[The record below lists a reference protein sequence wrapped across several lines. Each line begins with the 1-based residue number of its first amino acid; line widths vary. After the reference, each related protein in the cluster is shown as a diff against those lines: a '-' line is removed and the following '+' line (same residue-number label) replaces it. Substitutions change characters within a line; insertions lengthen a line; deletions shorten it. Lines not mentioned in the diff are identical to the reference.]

1 MEYIKLK
8 LELDLFKELKE
19 ELVDVEI
26 DINEEELK
34 SMIKKEVEMY
44 EFNFHKK
51 NKNKYSSKKGSENS
65 CEARLW
71 NSHYEKRCSNQK
83 KVGCLCLR
91 HHNIL
96 QKNGKLEFGLMS
108 EKRPER
114 NSKGEVLRWYD
125 DIETVDKQLELIM
138 NTHTKK
144 TLEGIHYSL
153 DKDK

>member
-1 MEYIKLK
+1 MELIKQK

-19 ELVDVEI
+19 ELDE
-26 DINEEELK
+26 DLDETELK
-34 SMIKKEVEMY
+34 LLIKREVESY
-44 EFNFHKK
+44 EFNLHKK

-65 CEARLW
+65 CDARLW

-83 KVGCLCLR
+83 KVGCICLR

-96 QKNGKLEFGLMS
+96 QKKGKLEFGLMS

-114 NSKGEVLRWYD
+114 NSKGEILRWYN
-125 DIETVDKQLELIM
+125 DIDTVDKQLELIM

-144 TLEGIHYSL
+144 TLEGIHYTLNNENS
-153 DKDK
+153 

>member
-1 MEYIKLK
+1 MELIKQK
-8 LELDLFKELKE
+8 LELDLFHELKE
-19 ELVDVEI
+19 ELEI
-26 DINEEELK
+26 DDIELK
-34 SMIKKEVEMY
+34 RMIKKEVDVY
-44 EFNFHKK
+44 EFNFQKK
-51 NKNKYSSKKGSENS
+51 NKNKYSHKTGSKDS

-96 QKNGKLEFGLMS
+96 QKNGKLEFGLMN
-108 EKRPER
+108 EKRPDR
-114 NSKGEVLRWYD
+114 NSKGDVLRWYD
-125 DIETVDKQLELIM
+125 DIDTVDKQLDLIM

-153 DKDK
+153 NKDK

>member
-1 MEYIKLK
+1 MELIRQK

-19 ELVDVEI
+19 ELDLDLDETK
-26 DINEEELK
+26 LK
-34 SMIKKEVEMY
+34 LIIKKEVESY
-44 EFNFHKK
+44 EFNLHKK
-51 NKNKYSSKKGSENS
+51 SKNKYSSKRGSDDS

-96 QKNGKLEFGLMS
+96 QRNGKLEFGLMS

-144 TLEGIHYSL
+144 TLEGIHYTLNKENS
-153 DKDK
+153 

>member
-1 MEYIKLK
+1 MELIKQK
-8 LELDLFKELKE
+8 LELDLFQELKE
-19 ELVDVEI
+19 ELEI
-26 DINEEELK
+26 EDMVLK
-34 SMIKKEVEMY
+34 RMIKKEVDAY
-44 EFNFHKK
+44 EFNFQKK
-51 NKNKYSSKKGSENS
+51 NKNKYSHKTGSKDS

-96 QKNGKLEFGLMS
+96 QKNGKLEFGLMN
-108 EKRPER
+108 EKRPDR

-125 DIETVDKQLELIM
+125 DIDTVDKQLDLIM

>member
-1 MEYIKLK
+1 MEYIKQK
-8 LELDLFKELKE
+8 LEIDLFQELKE
-19 ELVDVEI
+19 ELELEI
-26 DINEEELK
+26 DDSELK
-34 SMIKKEVEMY
+34 NMIKKEIDAY
-44 EFNFHKK
+44 EFYFQKK
-51 NKNKYSSKKGSENS
+51 NKNKYSHKTGSNDS

-83 KVGCLCLR
+83 KVGNLCLR

-114 NSKGEVLRWYD
+114 NKKGEILRWYD

-153 DKDK
+153 DKEK

>member
-1 MEYIKLK
+1 MELIRQK

-19 ELVDVEI
+19 ELDVDLDET
-26 DINEEELK
+26 ELK
-34 SMIKKEVEMY
+34 ILIKKEVESY
-44 EFNFHKK
+44 EFNLHKK
-51 NKNKYSSKKGSENS
+51 NKNKYSSKRGSNDS
-65 CEARLW
+65 CEARIW

-96 QKNGKLEFGLMS
+96 QRNGKLEFGLMT

-125 DIETVDKQLELIM
+125 DIATVDKQLELIM

-144 TLEGIHYSL
+144 TLEGIHYTLNKVNS
-153 DKDK
+153 

>member
-1 MEYIKLK
+1 MELIKQK
-8 LELDLFKELKE
+8 LEIDLFQELKE
-19 ELVDVEI
+19 ELELEI
-26 DINEEELK
+26 DDSELK
-34 SMIKKEVEMY
+34 SMIKKEVHEY
-44 EFNFHKK
+44 EFNLVKQ
-51 NKNKYSSKKGSENS
+51 NKNKYSHKVGSKNS

-96 QKNGKLEFGLMS
+96 LREGKLEFGLMS

-114 NSKGEVLRWYD
+114 NHSGDILRWYD
-125 DIETVDKQLELIM
+125 DLDSVDKQLDLVM

-144 TLEGIHYSL
+144 TLEGIHHTL
-153 DKDK
+153 DAE

>member
-1 MEYIKLK
+1 MELIKQK
-8 LELDLFKELKE
+8 LELDLFQELRE
-19 ELVDVEI
+19 ELEL

-34 SMIKKEVEMY
+34 SKIKKEVDSY
-44 EFNFHKK
+44 EFNFQKK
-51 NKNKYSSKKGSENS
+51 NKNKYSHKTGSKDS

-83 KVGCLCLR
+83 KAGNLCLR

-108 EKRPER
+108 EKRPDR
-114 NSKGEVLRWYD
+114 NNKGDLLRWYD

-153 DKDK
+153 DK

>member
-1 MEYIKLK
+1 MELIKQK
-8 LELDLFKELKE
+8 LELDLFHELKE
-19 ELVDVEI
+19 ELEI
-26 DINEEELK
+26 DDIELK
-34 SMIKKEVEMY
+34 RMIKKEVDVY
-44 EFNFHKK
+44 EFNFQKK
-51 NKNKYSSKKGSENS
+51 NKNKYSHKTGSKDS

-96 QKNGKLEFGLMS
+96 EKNGKLEFGLMN
-108 EKRPER
+108 EKRPDR
-114 NSKGEVLRWYD
+114 NSKGDVLRWYD
-125 DIETVDKQLELIM
+125 DIDTVDKQLDLIM

-153 DKDK
+153 NKDK